1 MQVPFYLLFFMK
13 IFISQPM
20 TGKTPAQIKTER
32 KDIEFYIRYSLYTT
46 EEIDIIDSY
55 EESDRPA
62 IELLGE
68 AISKMA
74 DADVVVFSK
83 NWKESKGC
91 RVENLV
97 AELYNIQRIYL

>member
-1 MQVPFYLLFFMK
+1 
-13 IFISQPM
+13 M

-55 EESDRPA
+55 KESDCPA

-68 AISKMA
+68 SISKMA
-74 DADVVVFSK
+74 DADAVVFSK

-91 RVENLV
+91 RIENLV
-97 AELYNIQRIYL
+97 AELYNIRRIYL